1 MTFPTLAG
9 WEPVYLWGQSKCTHE
24 SHPSRLLPLPP
35 SLAANNSSLM
45 PRVPAEAQA
54 GRPVR
59 AGSRAGATP
68 QLFISSGCRQPS
80 WIRAVCL
87 SLWCQVFSCFS
98 FSNENLNLTIAR
110 ETQNQITGSIL
121 SVIHCQGLE
130 GPDVWFV
137 FHSPPG
143 QQWGCGHGGGAPR
156 ASAWNLSS
164 TVSFSEL
171 RCYLQSGLTSPKN
184 GRPERS
190 HTVGFRAVL

>member
-9 WEPVYLWGQSKCTHE
+9 WEPVYLWDQSKCTHE
-24 SHPSRLLPLPP
+24 SHLSRLLPLPP

-110 ETQNQITGSIL
+110 ETQNQSL
-121 SVIHCQGLE
+121 DQY
-130 GPDVWFV
+130 F
-137 FHSPPG
+137 
-143 QQWGCGHGGGAPR
+143 
-156 ASAWNLSS
+156 LSS
-164 TVSFSEL
+164 TVKALKVQMCGLSSAL
-171 RCYLQSGLTSPKN
+171 PQDNSGAV
-184 GRPERS
+184 G
-190 HTVGFRAVL
+190 TVGGPQEHLPGICPPLCPFQSFVVICKVD